1 MPSDYSDEPYPIT
14 RRLIE
19 DGRQHLVLR
28 TPLDLPFPVRLLHG
42 TADRD
47 VELAVALR
55 LLAHAECPDM
65 RLTVVKGAD
74 HRFSDPENLELLAQT
89 LEDIL

>member
-1 MPSDYSDEPYPIT
+1 MPSEYSDEPYPIT

-19 DGRQHLVLR
+19 DGRNHLVLR

-47 VELAVALR
+47 VDLAVALR
-55 LLAHAECPDM
+55 LLDHAACPDL
-65 RLTVVKGAD
+65 RLTIVKGAD